1 MQSSTQI
8 NATKARMDK
17 EVLALRAKSI
27 FFKTLKYLSLIV
39 ASIVFLLPIVTI
51 FLASF
56 KEYNEFYS
64 SNKLALPQSFL
75 NLDNFKTAFIQGGM
89 MRGFFNTAFIMVISL
104 TGTILLG
111 AMVAYVL
118 HRFDFKLKKA
128 ILLVYMVPMFLP
140 MVTTQVAT
148 FQIMSKLGLY
158 NSLWAPIVLYLGA
171 DVMSIFI
178 MMQFMDSIP
187 YSNDE
192 AAMLEGASY
201 FYIFRKL
208 ILPLLKPAIA
218 TIIII
223 RGVGI
228 YNDFYTPY
236 LYAPG
241 DGLGTVATS
250 LQKFIGPFGG
260 QWNVICA
267 GVILIMI
274 PTLIIFLCLQKYI
287 YNGFTAGA
295 VK

>member
-1 MQSSTQI
+1 MQSNTEV
-8 NATKARMDK
+8 NVAKVKMDK
-17 EVLALRAKSI
+17 ELFVLRAKSI
-27 FFKTLKYLSLIV
+27 FFKVLKYTALIL
-39 ASIVFLLPIVTI
+39 AAIVFILPILTI

-64 SNKLALPQSFL
+64 TNKLSLPASFL

-89 MRGFFNTAFIMVISL
+89 LRGFFNTAFIMVISL
-104 TGTILLG
+104 SGTILMG

-118 HRFDFKLKKA
+118 HRFDFKLKKV
-128 ILLVYMVPMFLP
+128 ILLLYMVPMFLP

-148 FQIMSKLGLY
+148 FQIMSRLGLY
-158 NSLWAPIVLYLGA
+158 NSLWAL
-171 DVMSIFI
+171 MSKFI

-208 ILPLLKPAIA
+208 IIPLLKPAIA

-228 YNDFYTPY
+228 YNDFYTPF

-241 DGLGTVATS
+241 EEMGTLATS
-250 LQKFIGPFGG
+250 LYKFMGPYGG

-274 PTLIIFLCLQKYI
+274 PTLIVFLALQKYI